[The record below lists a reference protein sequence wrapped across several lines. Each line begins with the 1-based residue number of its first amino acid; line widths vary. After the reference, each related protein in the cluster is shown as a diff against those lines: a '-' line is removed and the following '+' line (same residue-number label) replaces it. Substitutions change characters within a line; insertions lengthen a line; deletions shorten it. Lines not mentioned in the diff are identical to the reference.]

1 MVKIT
6 AIKNW
11 IKDGCKNGESFD
23 ELGIKVKQ
31 YLPINDKLNLVAR
44 ILLSCTVEEG
54 GIWKVDTVYKKFF
67 YEIEMI
73 KAYSNL
79 DFSTIDKFLGNDDEK
94 YSEKLAA
101 YYDDLK
107 QSGLVDIII
116 GMIDIEEVR
125 FVDECVREQIIE
137 NNRVNNSIAGVVG
150 SALNKLVEK
159 LPDEEDMKQIVAS
172 LFTGLE
178 QASPE
183 TKKFV
188 AAALNWNNGID
199 VSKVGD

>member
-6 AIKNW
+6 AIKKW
-11 IKDGCKNGESFD
+11 IKDGYKTDSFE
-23 ELGIKVKQ
+23 ELGIKVKH

-44 ILLSCTVEEG
+44 ILLLCTVEED
-54 GIWKVDTVYKKFF
+54 GIRMVNATFKKFF
-67 YEIEMI
+67 YEIEVI

-79 DFSTIDKFLGNDDEK
+79 DFSTIDKFLGVDDEK

-116 GMIDIEEVR
+116 GMIDTKEVR
-125 FVDECVREQIIE
+125 FIEECIQEQIIE

-159 LPDEEDMKQIVAS
+159 LPTGEEMEQLIVS
-172 LFTGLE
+172 LCTGLE

-188 AAALNWNNGID
+188 AAALNWNNGLD
-199 VSKVGD
+199 VVKGGK